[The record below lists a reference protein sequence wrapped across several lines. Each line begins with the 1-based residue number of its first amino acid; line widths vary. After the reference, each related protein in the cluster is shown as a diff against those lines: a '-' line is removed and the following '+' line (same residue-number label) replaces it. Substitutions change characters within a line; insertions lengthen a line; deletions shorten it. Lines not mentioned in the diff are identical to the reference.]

1 VTEHPLSRAPLAARA
16 PDVPELVVV
25 KRALRRGLVWATVGK
40 PAVLFLLPLPLLI
53 AVLAA
58 LVSGDVG
65 RLGLVGGALASFWGA
80 GVLALRGVMGEARY
94 LLGDRLDAPAVPLKQ
109 LSAIPTSLGAGLAA
123 TAGGYESAGILVFAA
138 LAGVGHLLF
147 FGRDPQRQRIQVS
160 VVEGVDSAAVTL
172 QLKQAYGRL
181 RGIEGA
187 ARAIAVP
194 EFRERLSRI
203 AEIARSVLGEIERDP
218 ADAARARRFL
228 NLYLD
233 SAERVTVDYART
245 HAHGRNRPLE
255 QDFRQL
261 LVEMESTFAEQ
272 HRRLVEH
279 EQLLLDSDIEV
290 LHARLVREGPG

>member
-1 VTEHPLSRAPLAARA
+1 
-16 PDVPELVVV
+16 
-25 KRALRRGLVWATVGK
+25 
-40 PAVLFLLPLPLLI
+40 
-53 AVLAA
+53 
-58 LVSGDVG
+58 
-65 RLGLVGGALASFWGA
+65 
-80 GVLALRGVMGEARY
+80 
-94 LLGDRLDAPAVPLKQ
+94 
-109 LSAIPTSLGAGLAA
+109 
-123 TAGGYESAGILVFAA
+123 
-138 LAGVGHLLF
+138 
-147 FGRDPQRQRIQVS
+147 
-160 VVEGVDSAAVTL
+160 
-172 QLKQAYGRL
+172 L

-203 AEIARSVLGEIERDP
+203 ADIARAVLGEIERDP
-218 ADAARARRFL
+218 ADAGRARRFL

-261 LVEMESTFAEQ
+261 LVEMERTFAEQ

-290 LHARLVREGPG
+290 LHARLAREGPG